1 MENDDEYAIVSKKE
15 FLALKKEL
23 ERIKKNPLEGSPV
36 GENLQDSIDNLNTS
50 VNSMLE
56 VFKQASQEMGIEEH
70 DTQLVSKQIGP
81 LQEKIDT
88 LIEQNQKIAKGI
100 VAIADM
106 VREKLDEIEAR
117 SSRMEREAGRPASDK
132 RSAALELPPLSG
144 GPMPVSMGQRAGAGP
159 GSNPP
164 LYQGFQP
171 QGLGG
176 FPPIGMPGS
185 MPLPEEI
192 RMSGAEA
199 GQGGM
204 EFGGLPPMPAL
215 PPQGSPTSG
224 VGRTSVARSPILG
237 GLLKR

>member
-23 ERIKKNPLEGSPV
+23 DRIKKNPLEGSPV

-56 VFKQASQEMGIEEH
+56 VFKQAAQEMGVEEH

-81 LQEKIDT
+81 LQEKVDT

-106 VREKLDEIEAR
+106 VREKLEEIEAR
-117 SSRMEREAGRPASDK
+117 ASRMERDMGRPASDK
-132 RSAALELPPLSG
+132 RSAALELPALSG
-144 GPMPVSMGQRAGAGP
+144 GPLPLPGGP
-159 GSNPP
+159 RIMAAPP
-164 LYQGFQP
+164 LPP
-171 QGLGG
+171 QGLQSQGFGG
-176 FPPIGMPGS
+176 LPPMGVPGS
-185 MPLPEEI
+185 MPFPEEMK
-192 RMSGAEA
+192 MSGAEA
-199 GQGGM
+199 GPEGM
-204 EFGGLPPMPAL
+204 EFGGLPAMPL
-215 PPQGSPTSG
+215 QGNPRGGT
-224 VGRTSVARSPILG
+224 GRATGSRSPILG